1 MTDWFDFMVLNV
13 TFNNISVISWKSVL
27 WPVAPL
33 YTDYKNMDY
42 SLMGKM
48 RLSFIDSDLLYRGVL
63 YRK

>member
-1 MTDWFDFMVLNV
+1 MMVWFDLMVFNV

-33 YTDYKNMDY
+33 YTDYKNMYY
-42 SLMGKM
+42 SLKGEM

-63 YRK
+63 